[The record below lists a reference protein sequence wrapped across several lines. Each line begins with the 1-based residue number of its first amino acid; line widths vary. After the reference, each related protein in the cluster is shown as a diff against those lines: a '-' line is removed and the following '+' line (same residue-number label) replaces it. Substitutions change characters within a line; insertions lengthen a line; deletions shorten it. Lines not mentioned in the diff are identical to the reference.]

1 MLKRVFRLAVVMV
14 VGAMSVSGVANATS
28 AGGKCSKAGVT
39 QKTNDITYTCKKLRK
54 KLVWVQTT
62 ASGTSATTTTSAPAN
77 ANAALWQKYSWTIPA
92 SAAEVIDA
100 ATISFNSYVTTKRS
114 PSGSVTVIAQA
125 GVDATFIDW
134 VTRTSDLVAKSFSYP
149 AMSRQFIDIIAT
161 DRDWFKLTMESNGF
175 STREVSSRLVAFDS
189 GSPANGGLTAN
200 QFNWGVILKNNSMVL
215 KKAEVMQ
222 LGSHEFFHAVQAG
235 NAGRDNDPDGTF
247 VPNWFWEG
255 PAMFVGLQ
263 TANNLGLVDYATV
276 GQKVGR
282 DRLNSRAD
290 VSVATRKL
298 LLSQVIANDPKTI
311 DPYGVGQIAT
321 EFLVA
326 KIGVEKM
333 IKIYEEIKTV
343 KSFSSAF
350 KSATGVE
357 LADFYTMFE
366 EVRAILGATRG

>member
-1 MLKRVFRLAVVMV
+1 MV
-14 VGAMSVSGVANATS
+14 VGLMSVSGVANATS

-39 QKTNDITYTCKKLRK
+39 RKNSGTTYTCKKLRK

-62 ASGTSATTTTSAPAN
+62 ATSTNTTTTSAPAE
-77 ANAALWQKYSWTIPA
+77 ADTSLWAKYSWTKPA

-114 PSGSVTVIAQA
+114 PSGSVKVIAQA

-149 AMSRQFIDIIAT
+149 ALSRQFIDIIAT

-175 STREVSSRLVAFDS
+175 STREVSSRLAAFDS

-200 QFNWGVILKNNSMVL
+200 QFNWGVILKNNSMVV

-222 LGSHEFFHAVQAG
+222 LGGHEFFHAVQAG
-235 NAGRDNDPDGTF
+235 NAGRDNDPDGAF

-298 LLSQVIANDPKTI
+298 LLSQVIANDPKII

-333 IKIYEEIKTV
+333 IKIYEDIKTV

-357 LADFYTMFE
+357 LDDFYTMFE
-366 EVRAILGATRG
+366 EVRATLGATRG

>member
-1 MLKRVFRLAVVMV
+1 MVKKVLHLLIAIAV
-14 VGAMSVSGVANATS
+14 GLMSVSGVANATP

-39 QKTNDITYTCKKLRK
+39 RKNSGTTYTCKKFRK

-62 ASGTSATTTTSAPAN
+62 ATSTNTTTTSAPAKPDTT
-77 ANAALWQKYSWTIPA
+77 LWAKYNWTKPV

-100 ATISFNSYVTTKRS
+100 ATISFTSYVSIKRS
-114 PSGSVTVIAQA
+114 PSGSVKVIAQE

-149 AMSRQFIDIIAT
+149 ALSKQFIDIIAT
-161 DRDWFKLTMESNGF
+161 DRAWFKSTMESNGF
-175 STREVSSRLVAFDS
+175 STGEVSSRLAAFDS
-189 GSPANGGLTAN
+189 GSPANGGRTAN
-200 QFNWGVILKNNSMVL
+200 QFNWGVILKNNAMVVN
-215 KKAEVMQ
+215 KSGMMQ
-222 LGSHEFFHAVQAG
+222 LGGHEFFHAVQAG
-235 NAGRDNDPDGTF
+235 NAERDNDPDGAF

-263 TANNLGLVDYATV
+263 TANNLGLLDYASV

-282 DRLNSRAD
+282 DRLNSSAD
-290 VSVATRKL
+290 VSIATRKL
-298 LLSQVIANDPKTI
+298 LLSQVIANDPKII
-311 DPYGVGQIAT
+311 DPYGIGQIAT

-333 IKIYEEIKTV
+333 IKIYEDIETL

-357 LADFYTMFE
+357 LADFYAMFE
-366 EVRAILGATRG
+366 EVRATLGAARG

>member
-1 MLKRVFRLAVVMV
+1 MKKVFRFAVVMV
-14 VGAMSVSGVANATS
+14 VGLMSVSGVANATS

-39 QKTNDITYTCKKLRK
+39 RKNSGTTYTCKKLRK

-62 ASGTSATTTTSAPAN
+62 ATSTNTTTTSAPAE
-77 ANAALWQKYSWTIPA
+77 ADTSLWAKYSWTKPA

-114 PSGSVTVIAQA
+114 PSGSVKVIAQA

-149 AMSRQFIDIIAT
+149 ALSRQFIDIIAT

-175 STREVSSRLVAFDS
+175 STREVSSRLAAFDS

-200 QFNWGVILKNNSMVL
+200 QFNWGVILKNNSMVV

-222 LGSHEFFHAVQAG
+222 LGGHEFFHAVQAG
-235 NAGRDNDPDGTF
+235 NAGRDNDPDGAF

-290 VSVATRKL
+290 VSIATRKL
-298 LLSQVIANDPKTI
+298 LLSQVIANDPKII

-333 IKIYEEIKTV
+333 IKIYDEIKTV

-357 LADFYTMFE
+357 LDDFYTMFE
-366 EVRAILGATRG
+366 EVRATLGATRG

>member
-1 MLKRVFRLAVVMV
+1 MKKVFRFAVVMV
-14 VGAMSVSGVANATS
+14 VGSMSVSGVANATS

-39 QKTNDITYTCKKLRK
+39 QKTSDITYTCKKLRK

-62 ASGTSATTTTSAPAN
+62 ATSTNTTTTSAPAE
-77 ANAALWQKYSWTIPA
+77 ADTSLWAKYSWTKPA

-114 PSGSVTVIAQA
+114 PSGSVKVIAQA

-149 AMSRQFIDIIAT
+149 ALSRQFIDIIAT
-161 DRDWFKLTMESNGF
+161 DRDWLKLTMESNGF
-175 STREVSSRLVAFDS
+175 STREVSSRLAAFDS

-200 QFNWGVILKNNSMVL
+200 QFNWGVILKNNSMVV

-222 LGSHEFFHAVQAG
+222 LGGHEFFHAVQAG

-282 DRLNSRAD
+282 DRLNSSAD
-290 VSVATRKL
+290 ISVATRKL

-333 IKIYEEIKTV
+333 IKIYEDIKTV

-357 LADFYTMFE
+357 LDDFYTMFE
-366 EVRAILGATRG
+366 EVRATLGATRG

>member
-1 MLKRVFRLAVVMV
+1 MVKKVLHLLIAIAV
-14 VGAMSVSGVANATS
+14 GLMSVSGVANATP

-39 QKTNDITYTCKKLRK
+39 RKNSGTTYTCKKFRK

-62 ASGTSATTTTSAPAN
+62 ATSTNTTTTSAPAKPDTT
-77 ANAALWQKYSWTIPA
+77 LWAKYNWTKPV

-100 ATISFNSYVTTKRS
+100 ATISFTSYVSIKRS
-114 PSGSVTVIAQA
+114 PSGSVKVIAQE

-149 AMSRQFIDIIAT
+149 ALSKQFIDIIAT
-161 DRDWFKLTMESNGF
+161 DRAWFKSTMESNGF
-175 STREVSSRLVAFDS
+175 STGEVSVRLAAFDS
-189 GSPANGGLTAN
+189 GSPANGGRTAN
-200 QFNWGVILKNNSMVL
+200 QFNWGVILKNNAMVVN
-215 KKAEVMQ
+215 KSGMMQ
-222 LGSHEFFHAVQAG
+222 LGGHEFFHAVQAG
-235 NAGRDNDPDGTF
+235 NAGRDNDPDGAF

-263 TANNLGLVDYATV
+263 TANNLGLLDYASV

-282 DRLNSRAD
+282 DRLNSSAD
-290 VSVATRKL
+290 VSIATRKL
-298 LLSQVIANDPKTI
+298 LLSQVIANDPKII

-333 IKIYEEIKTV
+333 IKIYEEIKTL
-343 KSFSSAF
+343 KSFPSAF
-350 KSATGVE
+350 ESATGVE
-357 LADFYTMFE
+357 LADFYAMFE
-366 EVRAILGATRG
+366 EVRATLGAARG

>member
-1 MLKRVFRLAVVMV
+1 MKKVLNLVIAIV
-14 VGAMSVSGVANATS
+14 VGFMSMSGVANATS
-28 AGGKCSKAGVT
+28 VGEKCSKVGVT
-39 QKTNDITYTCKKLRK
+39 RKSSGTTYTCKKLRK

-62 ASGTSATTTTSAPAN
+62 ATSTNSTTTTSAPAK
-77 ANAALWQKYSWTIPA
+77 ADATLWTKYSWTKPA

-114 PSGSVTVIAQA
+114 PSGSVKVIAQA

-134 VTRTSDLVAKSFSYP
+134 ITKTSDLVAKSFSYP
-149 AMSRQFIDIIAT
+149 ALSRQFIDIIAT
-161 DRDWFKLTMESNGF
+161 DRAWFKTTMESNGF
-175 STREVSSRLVAFDS
+175 STGEVANRLAAFDS

-200 QFNWGVILKNNSMVL
+200 QFNWGVILKNNSMVV
-215 KKAEVMQ
+215 KKAEVMH
-222 LGSHEFFHAVQAG
+222 LGGHEFFHAVQAG
-235 NAGRDNDPDGTF
+235 NAGRDNDPDGAF
-247 VPNWFWEG
+247 IPNWFWEG

-290 VSVATRKL
+290 VNVATRKL

-343 KSFSSAF
+343 TSFSNAF

-357 LADFYTMFE
+357 LADFYSMFE
-366 EVRAILGATRG
+366 EVRATLGATRG

>member
-1 MLKRVFRLAVVMV
+1 MVKKVLHLLIAIAV
-14 VGAMSVSGVANATS
+14 GLMSVSGVANATP

-39 QKTNDITYTCKKLRK
+39 RKNSGTTYACKKFRK

-62 ASGTSATTTTSAPAN
+62 ATSTNTTTTSAPAKPDTT
-77 ANAALWQKYSWTIPA
+77 LWAKYNWTKPV

-100 ATISFNSYVTTKRS
+100 ATISFTSYVSIKRS
-114 PSGSVTVIAQA
+114 PSGSVKVIAQE

-149 AMSRQFIDIIAT
+149 ALSKQFIDIIAT
-161 DRDWFKLTMESNGF
+161 DRAWFKSTMESNGF
-175 STREVSSRLVAFDS
+175 STGEVSVRLAAFDS
-189 GSPANGGLTAN
+189 GSPANGGRTAN
-200 QFNWGVILKNNSMVL
+200 QFNWGVILKNNAMVVN
-215 KKAEVMQ
+215 KSGMMQ

-235 NAGRDNDPDGTF
+235 NAGRDNDPDGAF

-263 TANNLGLVDYATV
+263 TANNLGLLDYASV

-282 DRLNSRAD
+282 DQLNSSAD
-290 VSVATRKL
+290 VSIATRKL
-298 LLSQVIANDPKTI
+298 LLSQVIANDPKII

-333 IKIYEEIKTV
+333 IKIYEEIKTL
-343 KSFSSAF
+343 KSFPSAF
-350 KSATGVE
+350 ESATGVE
-357 LADFYTMFE
+357 LADFYAMFE
-366 EVRAILGATRG
+366 EVRATLGAARG

>member
-1 MLKRVFRLAVVMV
+1 MVKKVLHLLIAIAV
-14 VGAMSVSGVANATS
+14 GLMSVSGVANATP

-39 QKTNDITYTCKKLRK
+39 RKNSGTTYTCKKFRK

-62 ASGTSATTTTSAPAN
+62 ATSTNTTTTSAPAKPDTT
-77 ANAALWQKYSWTIPA
+77 LWAKYSWTKPV

-100 ATISFNSYVTTKRS
+100 ATISFTSYVSIKRS
-114 PSGSVTVIAQA
+114 PSGSVKVIAQE

-149 AMSRQFIDIIAT
+149 ALSKQFIDIIAT
-161 DRDWFKLTMESNGF
+161 DRAWFKSTMESNGF
-175 STREVSSRLVAFDS
+175 STGEVSSRLAAFDS

-200 QFNWGVILKNNSMVL
+200 QFNWGVILKNNAMVVN
-215 KKAEVMQ
+215 KSGMMQ

-235 NAGRDNDPDGTF
+235 NAGRDNDPDGAF

-263 TANNLGLVDYATV
+263 TANNLGLLDYASV

-282 DRLNSRAD
+282 DQLNSSAD
-290 VSVATRKL
+290 VSIATRKL
-298 LLSQVIANDPKTI
+298 LLSQVIANDPKII

-333 IKIYEEIKTV
+333 IKIYEEIKTL
-343 KSFSSAF
+343 KSFPSAF
-350 KSATGVE
+350 ESATGVE
-357 LADFYTMFE
+357 LADFYAMFE
-366 EVRAILGATRG
+366 EVRATLGAARG

>member
-1 MLKRVFRLAVVMV
+1 MKKILIVAMAV
-14 VGAMSVSGVANATS
+14 GLMSVSGVANATP

-39 QKTNDITYTCKKLRK
+39 RENSGTTYTCKKLRK

-62 ASGTSATTTTSAPAN
+62 ATSTNTTTTSAPAKPDTT
-77 ANAALWQKYSWTIPA
+77 LWAKYSWTKPV

-100 ATISFNSYVTTKRS
+100 ATISFTSYVSIKRS
-114 PSGSVTVIAQA
+114 PSGSVKVIAQE

-149 AMSRQFIDIIAT
+149 ALSKQFIDIIAT
-161 DRDWFKLTMESNGF
+161 DRAWFKSTMESNGF
-175 STREVSSRLVAFDS
+175 STGEVSVRLAAFDS

-200 QFNWGVILKNNSMVL
+200 QFNWGVILKNNAMVVN
-215 KKAEVMQ
+215 KSGMMQ
-222 LGSHEFFHAVQAG
+222 LGGHEFFHAVQAG
-235 NAGRDNDPDGTF
+235 NAGRDNDPDGAF

-263 TANNLGLVDYATV
+263 TANNLGLLDYASV

-282 DRLNSRAD
+282 DRLNSSAD
-290 VSVATRKL
+290 VSIATRKL
-298 LLSQVIANDPKTI
+298 LLSQVIANDPKII
-311 DPYGVGQIAT
+311 DPYGIGQIAT

-333 IKIYEEIKTV
+333 IKIYEDIETL

-357 LADFYTMFE
+357 LADFYAMFE
-366 EVRAILGATRG
+366 EVRATLGAAQG

>member
-1 MLKRVFRLAVVMV
+1 MVKKVLNLVIAIV
-14 VGAMSVSGVANATS
+14 VGFMSMSGVANATS
-28 AGGKCSKAGVT
+28 VGEKCSKVGVT
-39 QKTNDITYTCKKLRK
+39 RKSSGTTYTCKKLRK

-62 ASGTSATTTTSAPAN
+62 ATSTNSTTTTSAPAK
-77 ANAALWQKYSWTIPA
+77 ADATLWTKYSWTKPA

-114 PSGSVTVIAQA
+114 PSGSVKVIAQA

-134 VTRTSDLVAKSFSYP
+134 ITKTSDLVAKSFSYP
-149 AMSRQFIDIIAT
+149 ALSRQFIDIIAT
-161 DRDWFKLTMESNGF
+161 DRAWFKTTMESNGF
-175 STREVSSRLVAFDS
+175 STGEVANRLAAFDS

-200 QFNWGVILKNNSMVL
+200 QFNWGVILKNNSMVV
-215 KKAEVMQ
+215 KKAEVMH
-222 LGSHEFFHAVQAG
+222 LGGHEFFHAVQAG
-235 NAGRDNDPDGTF
+235 NAGRDNDPDGAF
-247 VPNWFWEG
+247 IPNWFWEG

-290 VSVATRKL
+290 VNVATRKL

-343 KSFSSAF
+343 TSFSNAF

-357 LADFYTMFE
+357 LADFYSMFE
-366 EVRAILGATRG
+366 EVRATLGATRG

>member
-1 MLKRVFRLAVVMV
+1 MKKVFRLAVVMV
-14 VGAMSVSGVANATS
+14 VGSMSVSGVANAAS

-39 QKTNDITYTCKKLRK
+39 QKTSGVTYACKKSGS
-54 KLVWVQTT
+54 KLTWVKTKAT
-62 ASGTSATTTTSAPAN
+62 GANATTTTSAPAN

-114 PSGSVTVIAQA
+114 PSGSVKVIAQA

-149 AMSRQFIDIIAT
+149 ALSRQFIDIIAT
-161 DRDWFKLTMESNGF
+161 DRAWFKTTMESNGF
-175 STREVSSRLVAFDS
+175 STGEVSSRLAAFDS

-200 QFNWGVILKNNSMVL
+200 QFNWGVILKNNAMVVN
-215 KKAEVMQ
+215 KSGMMQ
-222 LGSHEFFHAVQAG
+222 LGGHEFFHAVQAG

-282 DRLNSRAD
+282 DRLNSSAD
-290 VSVATRKL
+290 ISVATRKL
-298 LLSQVIANDPKTI
+298 LLSQVIANDSKTI

-366 EVRAILGATRG
+366 EVRATLGATRG

>member
-1 MLKRVFRLAVVMV
+1 M
-14 VGAMSVSGVANATS
+14 
-28 AGGKCSKAGVT
+28 
-39 QKTNDITYTCKKLRK
+39 
-54 KLVWVQTT
+54 
-62 ASGTSATTTTSAPAN
+62 
-77 ANAALWQKYSWTIPA
+77 
-92 SAAEVIDA
+92 
-100 ATISFNSYVTTKRS
+100 
-114 PSGSVTVIAQA
+114 IAQA

-149 AMSRQFIDIIAT
+149 ALSKQFIDIIAT

-175 STREVSSRLVAFDS
+175 STREVSSRLAAFDS

-200 QFNWGVILKNNSMVL
+200 QFNWGVILKNNSMVV

-222 LGSHEFFHAVQAG
+222 LGGHEFFHAVQAG
-235 NAGRDNDPDGTF
+235 NAGRDNDPDGAF

-290 VSVATRKL
+290 VSIATRKL
-298 LLSQVIANDPKTI
+298 LLSQVIANDPKII

-333 IKIYEEIKTV
+333 IKIYYEIKTV

-357 LADFYTMFE
+357 LDDFYTMFE
-366 EVRAILGATRG
+366 EVRATLGATRG

>member
-1 MLKRVFRLAVVMV
+1 MKKVLNLVIVIV
-14 VGAMSVSGVANATS
+14 VGFMSMSGVANATS
-28 AGGKCSKAGVT
+28 VGEKCSKVGVT
-39 QKTNDITYTCKKLRK
+39 RKSSGTTYTCKKLRK

-62 ASGTSATTTTSAPAN
+62 ATSTNSTTTTSAPAK
-77 ANAALWQKYSWTIPA
+77 ADATLWTKYSWTKPA

-100 ATISFNSYVTTKRS
+100 ATISFTSYVSTKRS
-114 PSGSVTVIAQA
+114 PSGSVKVIAQA
-125 GVDATFIDW
+125 GVDATFVDW
-134 VTRTSDLVAKSFSYP
+134 ITKTSDLVAKSFSYP
-149 AMSRQFIDIIAT
+149 ALSRQFIDIIAT
-161 DRDWFKLTMESNGF
+161 DRAWFKSTMESNGF
-175 STREVSSRLVAFDS
+175 STGEVANRLAAFDS

-200 QFNWGVILKNNSMVL
+200 QFNWGVILKNNAMVVN
-215 KKAEVMQ
+215 KSGMMQ
-222 LGSHEFFHAVQAG
+222 LGAHEFFHAVQAG
-235 NAGRDNDPDGTF
+235 IAGRDNDPDGTF

-282 DRLNSRAD
+282 DRFNSSAD
-290 VSVATRKL
+290 ISVATRKL
-298 LLSQVIANDPKTI
+298 LLSQVIANDSKTI

-343 KSFSSAF
+343 TSFSNAF

-357 LADFYTMFE
+357 LADFYAMFE
-366 EVRAILGATRG
+366 EVRATLGATRG